1 MSGDGISE
9 STPVIQKSDSESE
22 RDGDLEKGTD
32 PRSPRA
38 TKKQRI
44 SGRMS
49 REARERADKI
59 QQRFESRMKIVICCC
74 LSLIVSFIVAIV
86 YFANDYYKEVYSE
99 RKIIDEKHV
108 VVSEK
113 WIDYTTPKPHVQVN
127 CTNTN
132 PCKDWT
138 CSYVLEHFH
147 KTPNECEYDDYLVP
161 IGITNIFLVI
171 CCICQFLNN

>member
-113 WIDYTTPKPHVQVN
+113 WMDYTTGEQVN
-127 CTNTN
+127 CTNMH
-132 PCKDWT
+132 T
-138 CSYVLEHFH
+138 CSDWNCKYVTEHFH
-147 KTPNECEYDDYLVP
+147 KHLDECAYDDNVV
-161 IGITNIFLVI
+161 IITALIILTFV
-171 CCICQFLNN
+171 CCICNMINDHC